1 MTHKVTKRMS
11 AENVPLLLT
20 YWLEDGGLPYDITVK
35 QRKCHGLRLVVF
47 TITGS
52 TKEDVAAKCVALDMT
67 IAKLEGGVE

>member
-1 MTHKVTKRMS
+1 M
-11 AENVPLLLT
+11 
-20 YWLEDGGLPYDITVK
+20 GLPYDITVK

>member
-47 TITGS
+47 TITG
-52 TKEDVAAKCVALDMT
+52 TTQEDVTAKMEALEHT
-67 IAKLEGGVE
+67 IANLNH